1 MNFSFPF
8 MLTALGA
15 ASSKIPVT
23 LVLALCPLAIG
34 IVFGLFIALIRF
46 FHVRVFSSLFRALV
60 TVVKGVPV
68 VLLLLLF
75 YVVCAFTYDPF
86 MRSLGLAF
94 TFKTLNKAIIFVAAL
109 SVYSSIGL
117 SEVFRGA
124 LSSVKKGQYDA
135 GYAMGLTKAQV
146 LTRIVLPQALPV
158 SLPMMGNILIALT
171 KAVALASVVAVVDVM
186 NAAVITA
193 TSNYRFLEAYVA
205 AAIVYWGIC
214 LVIER
219 VFLRLEK
226 ITGNTIR
233 RAAT

>member
-1 MNFSFPF
+1 MNFSFSF
-8 MLTALGA
+8 MLTALGIA
-15 ASSKIPVT
+15 ASKIPVT
-23 LVLALCPLAIG
+23 LVLALCPLLIG
-34 IVFGLFIALIRF
+34 IVFGLIIALIRF
-46 FHVRVFSSLFRALV
+46 YRVRVLSSLFRALV
-60 TVVKGVPV
+60 TIMKGVPV
-68 VLLLLLF
+68 VLLLLVF
-75 YVVCAFTYDPF
+75 YLVCAFTYDPF
-86 MRSLGLAF
+86 MQSLGLSL
-94 TFKTLNKAIIFVAAL
+94 TFKTLNKAIIFVAAI

-124 LSSVKKGQYDA
+124 LASVKKGQYDA

-146 LTRIVLPQALPV
+146 LIRIVLPQALPV

-219 VFLRLEK
+219 IFLVLEK
-226 ITGNTIR
+226 ITGNTMR
-233 RAAT
+233 GKAS

>member
-1 MNFSFPF
+1 MNFSFSF
-8 MLTALGA
+8 MLTALSA
-15 ASSKIPVT
+15 AASKIPVT
-23 LVLALCPLAIG
+23 IVLAICPLAIG
-34 IVFGLFIALIRF
+34 IVFGLLIALVRF
-46 FHVRVFSSLFRALV
+46 FRVRVLASLFRALV
-60 TVVKGVPV
+60 TIIKGVPV
-68 VLLLLLF
+68 VLLLLVF
-75 YVVCAFTYDPF
+75 YVVCAFMYDPF
-86 MRSLGLAF
+86 MRSLGLPF
-94 TFKTLNKAIIFVAAL
+94 TFKVLNKASIFVAAL

-124 LSSVKKGQYDA
+124 LASVKKGQFDA

-171 KAVALASVVAVVDVM
+171 KAVSLASVVAVVDVM

-193 TSNYRFLEAYVA
+193 TSNYRFLESYIA

-219 VFLRLEK
+219 VFLALEK

-233 RAAT
+233 GTAS

>member
-1 MNFSFPF
+1 MNFSFSF
-8 MLTALGA
+8 MLTALAA

-23 LVLALCPLAIG
+23 LVLAACPLVIG
-34 IVFGLFIALIRF
+34 VAFGLLIALVRF
-46 FHVRVFSSLFRALV
+46 FRVRGLSPLFRALV
-60 TVVKGVPV
+60 TVVKGIPV
-68 VLLLLLF
+68 VLLLLVF
-75 YVVCAFTYDPF
+75 YVTCAFTYDPL
-86 MRSLGLAF
+86 MRSLGLPY

-124 LSSVKKGQYDA
+124 LSSVKKGQFDS
-135 GYAMGLTKAQV
+135 GYAMGLSKASV
-146 LTRIVLPQALPV
+146 LARIVLPQALPV
-158 SLPMMGNILIALT
+158 SLPMTGNIFIALT

-193 TSNYRFLEAYVA
+193 TSNYRFLETYVA

-219 VFLRLEK
+219 VFLGLEK
-226 ITGNTIR
+226 ITGAAMR
-233 RAAT
+233 RESS